1 MFKGK
6 GLRKGVV
13 NTGFYGCFRPGSS
26 GGSFRNNERESIVV
40 PEGIVQGPLF
50 ATEMMLL

>member
-6 GLRKGVV
+6 GLRKGGCH

-26 GGSFRNNERESIVV
+26 VRALETMSGESIVV
-40 PEGIVQGPLF
+40 PEGNRPGAAF
-50 ATEMMLL
+50 RNRK